1 MQLSSFD
8 FDLPSELIAQEPASV
23 RDQSRLM
30 IVNRAQQS
38 ITHDVFR
45 NVAHYLRSG
54 DVLVMNDSK
63 VIPARLHGRKLETG
77 GKVEVLLLHDRG
89 EGTWDVLLRPAAKVP
104 PGTVVAFGEGLLR
117 GEVVSRRADGAV
129 VMRFMPKEIFP
140 ILDKCGEVPLPPY
153 IKRAATG
160 GPTGQDYLRY
170 QTVYARHPGA
180 VAAPTAGLHF
190 TPELLAGLQRR
201 NIAQAYATLH
211 VGWGTFQPMRSETVE
226 QHGMHAEFYR
236 LVAAQADV
244 IRQAQQQ
251 GGRVVAVGTTV
262 TRVLETI
269 MQEGGQLTAHS
280 GWSRLFIYPGYQFRA
295 VELLITNFHLA
306 RSTLFFLV
314 CAFVG
319 RELMRQAYRIA
330 IAERYRFYSYG
341 DAMLIH

>member
-1 MQLSSFD
+1 
-8 FDLPSELIAQEPASV
+8 
-23 RDQSRLM
+23 
-30 IVNRAQQS
+30 
-38 ITHDVFR
+38 
-45 NVAHYLRSG
+45 
-54 DVLVMNDSK
+54 
-63 VIPARLHGRKLETG
+63 VI
-77 GKVEVLLLHDRG
+77 
-89 EGTWDVLLRPAAKVP
+89 
-104 PGTVVAFGEGLLR
+104 AFGEGLLH
-117 GEVVSRRADGAV
+117 GKVVLRRADGAV
-129 VMRFMPKEIFP
+129 VMRFMPEEILP

-153 IKRAATG
+153 IKRTG
-160 GPTGQDYLRY
+160 SPTEQDYQRY

-180 VAAPTAGLHF
+180 VAAPTAGLHI

-201 NIAQAYATLH
+201 NIAPAYATLH

-226 QHGMHAEFYR
+226 QHDIQAEFYR
-236 LVAAQADV
+236 LVAAQADL

-269 MQEGGQLTAHS
+269 MQEEGQLTAHS

-306 RSTLFFLV
+306 RSTLFLLV
-314 CAFVG
+314 CAFAG
-319 RELMRQAYRIA
+319 GELMRQAYRIA